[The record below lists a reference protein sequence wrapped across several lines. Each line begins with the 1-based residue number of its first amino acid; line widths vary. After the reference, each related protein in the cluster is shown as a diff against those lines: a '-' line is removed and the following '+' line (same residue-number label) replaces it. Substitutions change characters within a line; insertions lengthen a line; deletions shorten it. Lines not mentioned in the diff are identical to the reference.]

1 MGILMIDKPKTPEL
15 VNLCI
20 EIQYLILKIVKATNW
35 KNKTS
40 DVLTDVLRIAK
51 NHHVKLE
58 GDFVH
63 IVIPVLLLEGIGRQ
77 MGPNMNLLKSSLP
90 SLRKLE
96 LRKLVKERLRAQ
108 QPNYNNISP
117 GLNLDSRSVCRSL
130 NSRIT
135 DPTTNIEVPPNL
147 LNQLPTSFPSNISQL
162 RGLTAQN
169 LNNLL
174 NFYGLPTTGRMDTK
188 QGRLAEFIGISLL

>member
-1 MGILMIDKPKTPEL
+1 
-15 VNLCI
+15 
-20 EIQYLILKIVKATNW
+20 
-35 KNKTS
+35 
-40 DVLTDVLRIAK
+40 
-51 NHHVKLE
+51 
-58 GDFVH
+58 
-63 IVIPVLLLEGIGRQ
+63 
-77 MGPNMNLLKSSLP
+77 
-90 SLRKLE
+90 
-96 LRKLVKERLRAQ
+96 AQ
-108 QPNYNNISP
+108 QPNYNNISQS
-117 GLNLDSRSVCRSL
+117 LNMLAQEVPLIPIYLLLTDSRSVCRSL

-188 QGRLAEFIGISLL
+188 QGR